1 MLPDNSTIIDP
12 VGPPHTPTD
21 TPADPQRC
29 KLLGT
34 TGLVVQALMGIL
46 VIASLVVKKRL
57 EKRKR
62 SWRIWF
68 LDVSKQL
75 VGQAVV
81 HALNL
86 LISDLVA
93 SVGNSN
99 PCSLYFLNILIDT
112 TIGVG
117 IIFLSLKFF
126 TWLFSSYLGYDGFI
140 SGKYGNPPQAL
151 FWWKQL
157 LTYVFSIIIMK
168 LLVLLPLTLP
178 RISDLL
184 LHLGH
189 YMLEYFSPSVQVI
202 FVMAIFP
209 LIMNIVQFCLVDQV
223 IKAGG
228 KADDEEGRIHDTGD
242 EEEGYSRVPD
252 WENDLDGH
260 GRGSGEG
267 SPREMTKKEEEETMA
282 RATGISTALPP
293 SSPLLSPAR
302 YDGYGST
309 TPSPVGSP
317 TKSVEGQNMWT
328 KMMSKSKD
336 TGGGSSNNASLKER
350 HGVNSRKSSN
360 TWWEYPD
367 DEDEDGGGGL
377 EAPIQRNT
385 RSHAPSPE
393 SVYPAELPPPFVV
406 NGSSAAAFRKNS
418 RTPPEWGAS
427 STHSSHTARR
437 LTSEVERE
445 ARLTLSP
452 PRSPRVEN
460 SSSGGGGG
468 GGGNGRSERGEEVG
482 LDVLR
487 R

>member
-12 VGPPHTPTD
+12 VGPPHTPPD

-34 TGLVVQALMGIL
+34 TGLVVQALMGVL
-46 VIASLVVKKRL
+46 VIASLVIKKQL

-99 PCSLYFLNILIDT
+99 PCSLYFLNVLIDT

-126 TWLFSSYLGYDGFI
+126 EWLFSNYLGYDGFI

-228 KADDEEGRIHDTGD
+228 KTDDEQGRIRDTGD

-260 GRGSGEG
+260 ARRSGEG
-267 SPREMTKKEEEETMA
+267 SPRGMTKKEEETSA
-282 RATGISTALPP
+282 RATGVSTALPP
-293 SSPLLSPAR
+293 SSPLLSPTR

-328 KMMSKSKD
+328 KMISKSKD
-336 TGGGSSNNASLKER
+336 AGGSSSNASLKGR
-350 HGVNSRKSSN
+350 QGIKHGNSRN

-367 DEDEDGGGGL
+367 DGDEDGDEDGGL
-377 EAPIQRNT
+377 EAPTQRNARYT

-393 SVYPAELPPPFVV
+393 SIHPAELPPFVAL
-406 NGSSAAAFRKNS
+406 NSSAATFRKNS

-437 LTSEVERE
+437 LTSDVERE

-452 PRSPRVEN
+452 PRSPMVEN
-460 SSSGGGGG
+460 GGGGG
-468 GGGNGRSERGEEVG
+468 GRSERGEEVG
-482 LDVLR
+482 LDVFQR
-487 R
+487 